1 MMDASVFIA
10 RRIRFKGGIATI
22 AVAISFLV
30 MIIAVAV
37 SGGFRKEIREGVSN
51 MSGDVMLVPPGMNVL
66 EKSAPVEADA
76 AYLQY
81 VKEID
86 GVCEIR
92 PAVYSAGLLKMED
105 ELFGAVFKG
114 TDAVGEFPDSVSLP
128 VSVPVDLARKAGI
141 EVGDRILT
149 YFISD
154 KVKVRQFNVVSMYEH
169 LVGTGDPVI
178 RARISDL
185 QRLEGWAGNEVSC
198 MEVILDADRKEPE
211 SMRRVADE
219 AGVLIRAYSEDD
231 EASVIAVSSA
241 SRFRVIFDWLDV
253 IDFNVFFILV
263 LMTIV
268 AGFNMISGLLILLFE
283 NISKIGLLKS
293 VGMTD
298 RAISKV
304 FLYSSASLVFK
315 GMLWGNALAF
325 IVCMIQGTTHLLKL
339 DPENYFVSYV
349 PVSLD
354 LGYVLLADL
363 IAFSAIMLLLLIP
376 CLFISKVDPAD
387 TVRVK

>member
-1 MMDASVFIA
+1 MG
-10 RRIRFKGGIATI
+10 K
-22 AVAISFLV
+22 
-30 MIIAVAV
+30 
-37 SGGFRKEIREGVSN
+37 K
-51 MSGDVMLVPPGMNVL
+51 
-66 EKSAPVEADA
+66 
-76 AYLQY
+76 
-81 VKEID
+81 
-86 GVCEIR
+86 
-92 PAVYSAGLLKMED
+92 
-105 ELFGAVFKG
+105 
-114 TDAVGEFPDSVSLP
+114 
-128 VSVPVDLARKAGI
+128 
-141 EVGDRILT
+141 
-149 YFISD
+149 
-154 KVKVRQFNVVSMYEH
+154 
-169 LVGTGDPVI
+169 
-178 RARISDL
+178 
-185 QRLEGWAGNEVSC
+185 
-198 MEVILDADRKEPE
+198 
-211 SMRRVADE
+211 
-219 AGVLIRAYSEDD
+219 
-231 EASVIAVSSA
+231 
-241 SRFRVIFDWLDV
+241 
-253 IDFNVFFILV
+253 
-263 LMTIV
+263 IV
-268 AGFNMISGLLILLFE
+268 ALLFE